1 MKSDQIA
8 SMIDH
13 TLLKA
18 DAHRDEVIKLCNEA
32 KKYKFATVCVN
43 PFWVPVAVQ
52 ELRGSAVGITTV
64 VGFPLGSNSVT
75 VKAAE
80 TRDAI
85 ASGATE
91 IDMVLNIGALK
102 SGDRDVVERDIREV
116 ALACKGKALLKVIIE
131 TCYLTDEEKKLAAQ
145 ICKSAGADYVKTST
159 GFGPS
164 GATLADIQ
172 LIRKTVGADMGIKAS
187 GGVKNL
193 NFALQLI
200 EAGATRLGTSSGIAL
215 LSGGVVNGY

>member
-18 DAHRDEVIKLCNEA
+18 DAHRDEVIKLCDEA

-52 ELRGSAVGITTV
+52 ELRGSGVGITTV

-75 VKAAE
+75 VKATE

-102 SGDRDVVERDIREV
+102 SGDLDVVESDIREV

-131 TCYLTDEEKKLAAQ
+131 TCYLTDDEKKLTAQ

-172 LIRKTVGADMGIKAS
+172 LIRKTVGSDMGIKAS